1 MSENPHGSN
10 IEATCAALRAALAE
24 TRGFG
29 RRELIKALGA
39 ALAGSAFT
47 GLPAWAASQPL
58 TMYGFGGAWKSA
70 ALEAFAKPFTQQT
83 AIPVRYQEPF
93 IFAKLMA
100 MHQAHAMQIDSAPI
114 QGEELYHAWKAK
126 MTTPLDFSVIDRSAI
141 DARQIHFDNSIGSHT
156 LSYVIC
162 YSKKKWPG
170 ERHPTSWADFW
181 DVDKF
186 PGRRALRGSEEL
198 WTVEAALKADGVK
211 DSEFYPLDVD
221 RAFRSLDRI
230 KPHIKAWWSDN
241 SLSQQLME
249 QEDVDLIG
257 MMCGRATESIRNHHA
272 PFEMVWNE
280 AICEGGASGWI
291 VPVGCPNP
299 KGGMK
304 FLDFVGRAEYQ
315 AVFARLIY
323 YGPQNPKAY
332 DLIDPQLAR
341 LLPTYPPNEK
351 LAHMVDFSWWAA
363 NLTMMQR
370 RFQMWLQS

>member
-1 MSENPHGSN
+1 MRGCPQLSD
-10 IEATCAALRAALAE
+10 IEATCATLRTALAE

-39 ALAGSAFT
+39 AFAGSAFT
-47 GLPAWAASQPL
+47 GPAWPASQL
-58 TMYGFGGAWKSA
+58 VTVYGFGGAWKHA

-100 MHQAHAMQIDSAPI
+100 MHQAHAMQIDAAPI
-114 QGEELYHAWKAK
+114 QGEELYHARKAK

-141 DARQIHFDNSIGSHT
+141 DARQIHLDNSIGSHT

-170 ERHPTSWADFW
+170 EHHPASWADFW
-181 DVDKF
+181 DFDKF
-186 PGRRALRGSEEL
+186 PGRRALRASEEL

-257 MMCGRATESIRNHHA
+257 MMCGRATESIRDHRA

-280 AICEGGASGWI
+280 AICEGGAQGWI

-304 FLDFVGRAEYQ
+304 FLDFVGRAECQ

-332 DLIDPQLAR
+332 DLIEPQLAR
-341 LLPTYPPNEK
+341 LLPTYPPNQK

>member
-1 MSENPHGSN
+1 MSDCPHGSN
-10 IEATCAALRAALAE
+10 VNAICAILRTALAE

-29 RRELIKALGA
+29 RREFIKALGA
-39 ALAGSAFT
+39 AFAGSTIAGF
-47 GLPAWAASQPL
+47 PAGAASQPV
-58 TMYGFGGAWKSA
+58 TVYGFGGAWKKA
-70 ALEAFAKPFTQQT
+70 ALEAFANPFTQQT
-83 AIPVRYQEPF
+83 SIPVRYQDPF

-100 MHQAHAMQIDSAPI
+100 MHQAHAMQIDTSPI
-114 QGEELYHAWKAK
+114 QGEELYQAQKAK
-126 MTTPLDFSVIDRSAI
+126 MMTPLDFSVIDRSAI
-141 DARQIHFDNSIGSHT
+141 DPRQIHLENSIGSHT

-170 ERHPTSWADFW
+170 EHHPASWADFW
-181 DVDKF
+181 NVDKF
-186 PGRRALRGSEEL
+186 PGRRALRGSDEL

-241 SLSQQLME
+241 SLSQQLIE
-249 QEDVDLIG
+249 QGDVDLIG
-257 MMCGRATESIRNHHA
+257 MMCGRATESIRDHHA

-280 AICEGGASGWI
+280 AICEGGAEGWI
-291 VPVGCPNP
+291 VPVGSPNP

-332 DLIDPQLAR
+332 DLIDPQLAK
-341 LLPTYPPNEK
+341 LLPTYPANEK
-351 LAHMVDFSWWAA
+351 LAHMVDFSWWAT
-363 NLTMMQR
+363 NLTIMQR
-370 RFQMWLQS
+370 RFQLWLQS